1 MSRLNCS
8 ITPRR
13 PVGTNRR
20 NTKLVTKRSGI
31 LLDICLGGTP
41 QPNSVVMSP
50 TGDVKHDPRKLPFP
64 LPDKCCHTVVVTHI
78 LEYLEPDQFFRWW
91 DELHRIMR
99 PGGAVYVS
107 GPYGGDESQGWVSD
121 PTHRTR
127 VTEQSFAWLDPR
139 LPFWPMHKELGRR
152 TPKPWHTVAVA
163 RVPGAHGTISYN
175 VTMQSQV
182 SK

>member
-1 MSRLNCS
+1 MKRHRS
-8 ITPRR
+8 
-13 PVGTNRR
+13 VEQ
-20 NTKLVTKRSGI
+20 LVKKRSGI
-31 LLDICLGGTP
+31 LLDICLGGKP

-64 LPDKCCHTVVVTHI
+64 LPDRCCHTAVITHV
-78 LEYLEPDQFFRWW
+78 LEYLEPDKFFAWW

-107 GPYGGDESQGWVSD
+107 GPYGGDESQGWISD
-121 PTHRTR
+121 PMHRTR

-139 LPFWPMHKELGRR
+139 LPFFIMHKDLGRK
-152 TPKPWHTVAVA
+152 TPKPWTTVSVA